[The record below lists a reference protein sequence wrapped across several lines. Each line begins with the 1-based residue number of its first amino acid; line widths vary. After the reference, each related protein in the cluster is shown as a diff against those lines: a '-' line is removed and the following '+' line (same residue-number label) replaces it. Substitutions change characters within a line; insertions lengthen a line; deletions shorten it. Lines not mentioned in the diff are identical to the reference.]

1 MSTNSLR
8 LIVLDGEVLYE
19 EAHTL
24 QRGMVSSRIADE
36 IPDTLILLE
45 HAPVITIGN
54 SGTEKD
60 IRAKPRELAK
70 LGISVHKVER
80 GGRVTYHGPGQIV
93 GYPIFDLLA
102 HKMGVEAFVRSL
114 EETMI
119 RAAKTMGVEAI
130 SKKGSPGIYCE
141 KGKIGAIGVRVT
153 RGVTF
158 HGFSFNL
165 NPNLDHYKLIDPCGG
180 NSSEITSVQAAVGKV
195 PPLPDAR
202 RIFVDAFCDVFKM
215 TLLESK

>member
-1 MSTNSLR
+1 MSNNHLR
-8 LIVLDGEVLYE
+8 LIILEGEVLYE

-45 HAPVITIGN
+45 HPPVITIGN
-54 SGTEKD
+54 SGSEQD
-60 IRAKPRELAK
+60 IKAKPRELAK

-102 HKMGVEAFVRSL
+102 HKIGVEAFVRKL
-114 EETMI
+114 EDTMI
-119 RAAKTMGVEAI
+119 RAAKQMGVEAI
-130 SKKGSPGIYCE
+130 AKKGAPGIYCE

-180 NSSEITSVQAAVGKV
+180 NASEITSVQAVVGSA
-195 PPLPDAR
+195 PPLREAR
-202 RIFVDAFCDVFKM
+202 KIFVDAFCAVFNM
-215 TLLESK
+215 TPLESK